1 MKSSKDPREL
11 KKLQSKSNLT
21 PKESRRLEEL
31 LDKVYR

>member
-1 MKSSKDPREL
+1 MQPTKDYREL
-11 KKLQSKSNLT
+11 KKLQSKNNLT